1 MGNKTEHENSL
12 PCPNRTRSTKN
23 CRSDETLIGA
33 PKYSQDLEIANT
45 SAYHSLAHHSSQDC
59 PDPGTTGHLSPLA
72 PETFTPGGAQWD
84 LINDVTMNYPL
95 PSTFISMGSTV
106 PGIDE
111 ECDFPPSWE
120 LEHASSTL
128 QHFSGSLTSENAF
141 DPLDGFEPMSG
152 LSNSSH
158 LTESNRDGVALL
170 LSTSHPQEATIIQ
183 ENQLI
188 ASSDLPTSYGTNSWA
203 RAATTPHGLDEMAL
217 DVSGSLMTP
226 AQTSLFQALLS
237 LGEPIL
243 DANILTAPSFQPF
256 SSPMSPYSPPANPL
270 AISDSE
276 DDYENGDPEH
286 IEATVCGQ
294 LALDRNLESNSL
306 PFTLHSCEC
315 SIECIPTVIQSLH
328 RCLMDAESNV
338 RSITCSSQ
346 NKGLRYSTL
355 C

>member
-1 MGNKTEHENSL
+1 
-12 PCPNRTRSTKN
+12 
-23 CRSDETLIGA
+23 
-33 PKYSQDLEIANT
+33 
-45 SAYHSLAHHSSQDC
+45 
-59 PDPGTTGHLSPLA
+59 
-72 PETFTPGGAQWD
+72 
-84 LINDVTMNYPL
+84 MNYPL

-306 PFTLHSCEC
+306 PFTLHSYALWMRRAMFDP
-315 SIECIPTVIQSLH
+315 SRAAHRTRDYVIRH
-328 RCLMDAESNV
+328 FAESEQSKSRTILIANIF
-338 RSITCSSQ
+338 RSIASNPAFDMSYLP
-346 NKGLRYSTL
+346 KLSILRTGIQKALTAAVKRRANPSREIQIRESVRALEQTL
-355 C
+355 EVTILNFSH